1 MIAGAVVAGMVPD
14 SVTLWCCRGGA
25 VVLSVASPRHSNA
38 PRHCRL
44 RPEPRRTPE
53 RQRSHCGG
61 SEVLFVL
68 LFFQRSCF
76 SFSSNMVWGEKS
88 DTTARCWEVIAGD
101 GQVPSYQPTARG
113 RPGRQ
118 RAAGGSQSALQEPRT
133 DAHSVGRGCHFF
145 CPG

>member
-14 SVTLWCCRGGA
+14 SVTLWCCRA
-25 VVLSVASPRHSNA
+25 VVLSAASPRHSNA

-53 RQRSHCGG
+53 RQKPHCGG

-76 SFSSNMVWGEKS
+76 SFSSIDCTTRKS
-88 DTTARCWEVIAGD
+88 FTGALAGPFD
-101 GQVPSYQPTARG
+101 LGVSM
-113 RPGRQ
+113 
-118 RAAGGSQSALQEPRT
+118 
-133 DAHSVGRGCHFF
+133 
-145 CPG
+145 